1 VIFNI
6 EQCIDSGKIESLR
19 DRIWAS
25 AKRDYLRGEQWFL
38 DEAETQIN
46 NDRNRGLYA
55 EDPWLEKISSHLTF
69 RTSGDFIISSDL
81 LTHVLEVPIERQTQ
95 RELMRINRILTACG
109 YYKSRKKVGG
119 TFKHIWR
126 RCGTDE

>member
-1 VIFNI
+1 VIFNVEERINSEKI
-6 EQCIDSGKIESLR
+6 EQLR

-25 AKRDYLRGEQWFL
+25 AKREYFKGTHWFL

-46 NDRNRGLYA
+46 NDRSRGLYA
-55 EDPWLEKISSHLTF
+55 EDPWLEKISSHLVDRSTEYV
-69 RTSGDFIISSDL
+69 ISSDL

-95 RELMRINRILTACG
+95 RELVRINRILTACG
-109 YYKSRKKVGG
+109 YYKSRKKLNGS
-119 TFKHIWR
+119 FKHIWR